1 MPSMGRPVLD
11 LVRRP
16 FPVVAITVLGLLALQ
31 AGGCAS
37 QSAPVTISG
46 IELLE
51 RSPALA
57 IDVENER
64 GAVLVTVNHNL
75 KAPRVTAN
83 AGTLRG
89 EPVANFEGG
98 KWASADLQETDGRAV
113 LKVRSLPEEGPQHW
127 VQITV
132 DVPACEGVRIK
143 NSDGAIEVRGV
154 NGAISIENG
163 GAGKPGGRV
172 FVETAK
178 PNTSPISITTAT
190 GDIELVLPTD
200 STGDVELIS
209 GNRALAAMVAW
220 TGQVNNSS
228 IRPGLYT
235 GNLNWGTNPIRL
247 KAAEGQ
253 VRLHVGPYRFGN
265 PQNRYYYQ

>member
-1 MPSMGRPVLD
+1 MRSLARPALD
-11 LVRRP
+11 LVRCP
-16 FPVVAITVLGLLALQ
+16 NSVAAICLLAALALQ
-31 AGGCAS
+31 VGGCAS

-46 IELLE
+46 SELLE
-51 RSPALA
+51 RSPVLA

-64 GAVLVTVNHNL
+64 GAVLVTVNPNV
-75 KAPRVTAN
+75 KTPRVTAN

-89 EPVANFEGG
+89 EPVANFQGD
-98 KWASADLQETDGRAV
+98 KWASSDIQEMDGRAV
-113 LKVRSLPEEGPQHW
+113 LKVRSVPEEGAQHW
-127 VQITV
+127 VQITI
-132 DVPACEGVRIK
+132 DVPSCDGLRIK
-143 NSDGAIEVRGV
+143 NSDGAIEVRGA

-172 FVETAK
+172 YVDAGK

-190 GDIELVLPTD
+190 GNIDLELPTD

-220 TGQVNNSS
+220 TGQVTNSS

-235 GNLNWGTNPIRL
+235 GILNWGTNPIRL
-247 KAAEGQ
+247 KATQGE
-253 VRLHVGPYRFGN
+253 VRLQVGPFRFGN
-265 PQNRYYYQ
+265 PQKRYYYQ